1 MNQKSAFH
9 VKRIIGIG
17 ISILYPYFN
26 VSENYIVENGL
37 SVLKVIESKRQCLML
52 RLVSFINHMIIS
64 CIYILSVCFL

>member
-9 VKRIIGIG
+9 VKDNRDRGYLY
-17 ISILYPYFN
+17 SIPILIFQKITLLRM
-26 VSENYIVENGL
+26 VL
-37 SVLKVIESKRQCLML
+37 SVLKVIESKRQCLVL

>member
-17 ISILYPYFN
+17 DIYTLSLFN

-37 SVLKVIESKRQCLML
+37 SVLKVIESKKAMSSVKAC
-52 RLVSFINHMIIS
+52 FIH
-64 CIYILSVCFL
+64 